1 LKHIIKSIFIILS
14 QQEKGK
20 FYRLITLDVL
30 VALLDI
36 AFLGALLLIINFYTQ
51 ASANSKLNWLP
62 AQLADKGSLLLIGIF
77 LMLFALKNVLG
88 FAVQKAQHHFFYDV
102 ASRLSKRNM
111 LNYLRGGYT
120 QYIHTDSSVQIRRI
134 SHQPIEFGHHILTN
148 FQQMICQ
155 AVLIAF
161 TIAAI
166 LFYHPSLFLILFVLL
181 LPPVALLAWYGRRKL
196 RALRGRIK
204 AASARSIRHVN
215 EALAGYVENRIYE
228 KEDFF
233 SGRYVAD
240 QQQLNNTIAAQ
251 QTWQGLPARLMEV
264 FAVMGFFILIAVN
277 KYTANAPAV
286 NLLTIGVFMA
296 AAYKVI
302 PGIVKIMNSAGQMK
316 TYEFIL
322 ADLIKGTEQEAL
334 LSSTSTVETIRS
346 VEFGGVGFNY
356 KEHAVLHDISFR
368 LTMGDMVGIS
378 AGSGRGKTTMINL
391 LLGFLQQDA
400 GDISINNT
408 VCDADARQGYQH
420 KISYV
425 KQQPF
430 FIKESVLKNITL
442 TDDDFDEDRLR
453 YVIAFCGLDSLLK
466 KYSGG
471 ICKLISQDGKN
482 ISGGQRQRVMLARA
496 LYHNFDLLIL
506 DEPFSELDTEAEH
519 ELLANLQGLAR
530 QGKIIILITHNR
542 TSLEFCSK
550 VISLDEAY
558 A

>member
-1 LKHIIKSIFIILS
+1 MKRIIKSIFLILS
-14 QQEKGK
+14 PQEKG
-20 FYRLITLDVL
+20 RLHWLIAFDVL

-51 ASANSKLNWLP
+51 ASGSSKLNWLP
-62 AQLADKGSLLLIGIF
+62 PQLADRESLLLIGIF
-77 LMLFALKNVLG
+77 LLLFALKNVLG
-88 FAVQKAQHHFFYDV
+88 FVVQKAQHHFFYAV

-111 LNYLRGGYT
+111 LNYLRGSYT
-120 QYIHTDSSVQIRRI
+120 QYIHTDSSVQTRRI

-155 AVLIAF
+155 AVLIIF

-181 LPPVALLAWYGRRKL
+181 LPPVSLLAWFGRRKL

-204 AASARSIRHVN
+204 AASARSIKHVN
-215 EALAGYVENRIYE
+215 EALAGYVESRIYE

-233 SGRYVAD
+233 SNRYVAD

-251 QTWQGLPARLMEV
+251 QTWQGLPSRLMEV

-322 ADLIKGTEQEAL
+322 ADLINGTEEEAQ
-334 LSSTSTVETIRS
+334 LSGTSTVETIRS
-346 VEFGGVGFNY
+346 VEFDSVDFNY
-356 KEHAVLHDISFR
+356 KEHAIIHDISFR
-368 LTMGDMVGIS
+368 LTRGDMVGIS

-400 GDISINNT
+400 GEICINNT
-408 VCDADARQGYQH
+408 VCDAAARQGYQH

-430 FIKESVLKNITL
+430 LINESVLKNITL

-466 KYSGG
+466 AYPGG

-482 ISGGQRQRVMLARA
+482 ISGGQRQRLMLARA
-496 LYHNFDLLIL
+496 LYHHFDLLIL
-506 DEPFSELDTEAEH
+506 DEPFSELDAEAEH
-519 ELLANLQGLAR
+519 ELLTNLQGLAR

-542 TSLEFCSK
+542 TSLEFCSQ